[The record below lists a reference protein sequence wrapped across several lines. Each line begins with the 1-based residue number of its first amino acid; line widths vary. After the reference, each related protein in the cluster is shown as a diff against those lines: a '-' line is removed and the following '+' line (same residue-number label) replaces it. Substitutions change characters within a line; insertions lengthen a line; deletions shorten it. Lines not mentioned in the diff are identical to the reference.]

1 MEDPYDHLD
10 ADYEEFLR
18 KEKPVKK
25 KFKLLKISNV
35 KKSEGRRTK
44 SFTNGYQAKSLI
56 LNRPQLLYS
65 GQMERS
71 LLITAKMEVCR
82 C

>member
-25 KFKLLKISNV
+25 KVQTIKDIQR